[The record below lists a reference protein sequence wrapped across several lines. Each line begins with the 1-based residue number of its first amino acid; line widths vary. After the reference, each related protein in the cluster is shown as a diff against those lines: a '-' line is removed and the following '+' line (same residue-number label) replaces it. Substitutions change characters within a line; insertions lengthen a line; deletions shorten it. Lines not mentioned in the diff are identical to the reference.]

1 VEDGFHRLKA
11 TDAYE
16 HPYDGIILGRRAMTR
31 KLIALTTAVCIAF
44 LPVLAG
50 CGGGGGNPEGK
61 SDEQVQE
68 EIQALYKKAQA
79 EKGKGVSPPPK

>member
-1 VEDGFHRLKA
+1 
-11 TDAYE
+11 
-16 HPYDGIILGRRAMTR
+16 MTR

-50 CGGGGGNPEGK
+50 CGGGGGGNPEGK

-68 EIQALYKKAQA
+68 EIQAAYKKAQ
-79 EKGKGVSPPPK
+79 EVKGKGVDAPPK